1 MRRSCIARTMSS
13 ILVQPRGRHM
23 FLVIIKEKRCR
34 KIFLDG
40 NKRLSVL
47 SACTVCLILF
57 LLAGIFTVHRG

>member
-40 NKRLSVL
+40 GKRLSVL
-47 SACTVCLILF
+47 SACTVRLILF
-57 LLAGIFTVHRG
+57 LSAGNFTVRKG